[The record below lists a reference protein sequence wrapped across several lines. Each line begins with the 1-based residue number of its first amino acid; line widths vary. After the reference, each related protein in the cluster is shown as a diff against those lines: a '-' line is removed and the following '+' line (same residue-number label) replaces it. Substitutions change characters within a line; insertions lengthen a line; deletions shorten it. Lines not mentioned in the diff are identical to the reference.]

1 MAATVTRSPA
11 EMVTEADEIVRKA
24 REVAWPE
31 SREAQNAIGHEF
43 ACAAE
48 TRRVYDALVN
58 EEMDPLHALAPAMG
72 WWDDPQQCAVE
83 YAADQYLEA
92 AKALRNRLA
101 EWKRREGGILS

>member
-31 SREAQNAIGHEF
+31 SREAQNAIGHE
-43 ACAAE
+43 
-48 TRRVYDALVN
+48 
-58 EEMDPLHALAPAMG
+58 
-72 WWDDPQQCAVE
+72 
-83 YAADQYLEA
+83 A

>member
-24 REVAWPE
+24 
-31 SREAQNAIGHEF
+31 REAQNAIGHEF

-58 EEMDPLHALAPAMG
+58 EEMDPLHALAPDMG